1 MNWSKQLFVVLGL
14 TCVVTGVPPQEF
26 LREPNDQTA
35 KVGDHVTLPCQVTNK
50 KGMLQWTRD
59 QFGLGMFSNKI
70 SIVTIFGA
78 MACHKFNNMVMIRI
92 FPISCSFPWRKF
104 IGIYWLKPLDNP
116 KLEHCLRTFMSLSI
130 VIIITLFDWLLWPKN
145 VTSQIL
151 QRLYFFFQFQV

>member
-70 SIVTIFGA
+70 VTIVTIFGA
-78 MACHKFNNMVMIRI
+78 KAYPRNCV
-92 FPISCSFPWRKF
+92 
-104 IGIYWLKPLDNP
+104 
-116 KLEHCLRTFMSLSI
+116 
-130 VIIITLFDWLLWPKN
+130 
-145 VTSQIL
+145 QI
-151 QRLYFFFQFQV
+151 